1 MDTKLIENNIEEENI
16 KSSKEVDLKKKFKI
30 WLEDFNLRTR
40 STENFILLM
49 LIISIPI
56 FISILFFGRD
66 INNYYV
72 PNNLALIDAEQYRR
86 ERIIADAK
94 EISGLIHKKK
104 PYLETL
110 RDREILDINQEALL
124 EIQGVSSDIGVV
136 VFDKV
141 SNTAYSN
148 KSWFYDL
155 AYDFSNT
162 DYILDILNNEENII
176 ASRLDISDEFEEIYF
191 SRDDLYNSEIKS
203 IVLSIII
210 SGFFSGIVLIILFKK
225 FHMVK
230 KLGWKL
236 YKDSFR
242 WGYLF
247 KIYNA
252 VLTLLKR
259 NLIFEQFIK
268 DKVVWI
274 IIIFAVCFMALTS
287 FFETMGINIFQD
299 FYNDLRLVTIIL
311 VPIILVIHVGVKILY
326 RYEAIEFIMSNL
338 ESIKKGD
345 FNIEIR
351 ENDDPQIQRLGK
363 GINDIR
369 IGYKKSIE
377 KGVASEKMKTELIS
391 NVSHDLK
398 TPLTSII
405 NYVNIIQREDIT
417 EQERKEYI
425 DILDKKSNRL
435 KNLIEDLFE
444 VSKMNSGR
452 VTLDKYDI
460 DIVQLVH
467 QSMGEL
473 SDYNTEKNM
482 EFKIS
487 GAEELYLNVDGMRIS
502 RVFQNLATNALKYGL
517 DNTRIYVEINDL
529 KNYAEISFKNISA
542 YELNFDE
549 KDIVERFSRGDKSRN
564 SDIEGSG
571 LGLAIA
577 KSIVEMHDG
586 DFRIECEGDLFKA
599 YVILPKK

>member
-1 MDTKLIENNIEEENI
+1 MDTKLIENSVEEENI

-30 WLEDFNLRTR
+30 WLEDFSLRTR

-66 INNYYV
+66 INNYYI

-86 ERIIADAK
+86 ERIVADAK

-155 AYDFSNT
+155 AYDFSST

-176 ASRLDISDEFEEIYF
+176 ASRLDASDEFEEIYF
-191 SRDDLYNSEIKS
+191 SRDELYNSEIKS

-210 SGFFSGIVLIILFKK
+210 SGFFGAIVLIILFKK

-287 FFETMGINIFQD
+287 FFETMGINIFQN
-299 FYNDLRLVTIIL
+299 FYSDLRIATIIL

-487 GAEELYLNVDGMRIS
+487 GVEELYLNVDGMRIS

>member
-1 MDTKLIENNIEEENI
+1 MDTKLIENNVEEENI

-86 ERIIADAK
+86 ERLIADAK

-155 AYDFSNT
+155 AYDFSDT

-176 ASRLDISDEFEEIYF
+176 ASRLDTSDEFEEIYF
-191 SRDDLYNSEIKS
+191 SRAELYNSEIKS

-210 SGFFSGIVLIILFKK
+210 SGFFSVIVLIILFKK

>member
-1 MDTKLIENNIEEENI
+1 MDTKLIENSIEEENI

-30 WLEDFNLRTR
+30 WLEDFSLRTR

-66 INNYYV
+66 INNYYI

-86 ERIIADAK
+86 ERIVADAK

-155 AYDFSNT
+155 AYDFSST

-176 ASRLDISDEFEEIYF
+176 ASRLDASDEFEEIYF
-191 SRDDLYNSEIKS
+191 SRDELYNSEIKS

-210 SGFFSGIVLIILFKK
+210 SGFFGAIVLIILFKK
-225 FHMVK
+225 FHMIK

-287 FFETMGINIFQD
+287 FFETMGINIFQN
-299 FYNDLRLVTIIL
+299 FYSDLRIATIIL

-487 GAEELYLNVDGMRIS
+487 GVEELYLNVDGMRIS

-549 KDIVERFSRGDKSRN
+549 KDIIERFSRGDKSRN

>member
-1 MDTKLIENNIEEENI
+1 MDTKLIENNVEEENI

-86 ERIIADAK
+86 ERLIADAK

-155 AYDFSNT
+155 AYDFSDT

-176 ASRLDISDEFEEIYF
+176 ASRLDTSDEFEEIYF
-191 SRDDLYNSEIKS
+191 SRAELYNSEIKS

-210 SGFFSGIVLIILFKK
+210 SGFFSVIVLIILFKK

-487 GAEELYLNVDGMRIS
+487 GVEELYLNVDGMRIS

>member
-1 MDTKLIENNIEEENI
+1 MDTKLIENSVEEENI
-16 KSSKEVDLKKKFKI
+16 KSNREVDLRKKFKF
-30 WLEDFNLRTR
+30 WLEDFSLRTR

-49 LIISIPI
+49 MIIAIPI

-72 PNNLALIDAEQYRR
+72 PNNLALIDSTQYRR
-86 ERIIADAK
+86 ERMIADAK
-94 EISGLIHKKK
+94 EISGLIHKKE
-104 PYLETL
+104 PYLKSL
-110 RDREILDINQEALL
+110 RDREVLDINQEALL

-141 SNTAYSN
+141 SNIAYSN

-155 AYDFSNT
+155 AYDFSDT

-176 ASRLDISDEFEEIYF
+176 ASKLDTSEEFEEIYF
-191 SRDDLYNSEIKS
+191 SREELYDSEIKS

-210 SGFFSGIVLIILFKK
+210 SGFFSVIVSIILFKK
-225 FHMVK
+225 IHMVK
-230 KLGWKL
+230 NLGWKL
-236 YKDSFR
+236 YRDSFR
-242 WGYLF
+242 WGYLY

-252 VLTLLKR
+252 VLTLLRR

-274 IIIFAVCFMALTS
+274 IIIFAVCFMALIS
-287 FFETMGINIFQD
+287 FFETMGINIFKN
-299 FYNDLRLVTIIL
+299 FYSDLRIATIIL
-311 VPIILVIHVGVKILY
+311 VPIILVIHSGVKILY

-405 NYVNIIQREDIT
+405 NYVNIIQRDDIT
-417 EQERKEYI
+417 EKERKEYI

-444 VSKMNSGR
+444 VSKMNSGK

-473 SDYNTEKNM
+473 SDFNTEKNM

-487 GAEELYLNVDGMRIS
+487 GVEELYLNVDGMRIS

-517 DNTRIYVEINDL
+517 DNTRIYVEINEL
-529 KNYAEISFKNISA
+529 KNHAEISFKNISA

-577 KSIVEMHDG
+577 KSIVEMHEG

>member
-1 MDTKLIENNIEEENI
+1 MDTKLIENNVEEENI

-86 ERIIADAK
+86 ERLIADAK

-155 AYDFSNT
+155 AYDFSDT

-176 ASRLDISDEFEEIYF
+176 ASRLDTSDEFEEIYF
-191 SRDDLYNSEIKS
+191 SRAELYNSEIKS

-210 SGFFSGIVLIILFKK
+210 SGFFSVIVLIILFKK

-529 KNYAEISFKNISA
+529 KNYVEISFKNISA

>member
-1 MDTKLIENNIEEENI
+1 MDTKLIGNSVEEENI

-30 WLEDFNLRTR
+30 WLEDFSLRTR

-66 INNYYV
+66 INNYYI
-72 PNNLALIDAEQYRR
+72 PNNLALIDAEQYRC
-86 ERIIADAK
+86 ERIVADAK

-176 ASRLDISDEFEEIYF
+176 ASRLDASDGFEEIYF
-191 SRDDLYNSEIKS
+191 SRAELYNSEIKS

-210 SGFFSGIVLIILFKK
+210 SGFFSTIVLIILFKK

-287 FFETMGINIFQD
+287 FFETMGINIFQN
-299 FYNDLRLVTIIL
+299 FYSDLRIATVIL

-487 GAEELYLNVDGMRIS
+487 GVEELYLNVDGMRIS

-517 DNTRIYVEINDL
+517 DNTRIYVEISDL

>member
-1 MDTKLIENNIEEENI
+1 M
-16 KSSKEVDLKKKFKI
+16 

-86 ERIIADAK
+86 ERLIADAK

-155 AYDFSNT
+155 AYDFSDT

-176 ASRLDISDEFEEIYF
+176 ASRLDTSDEFEEIYF
-191 SRDDLYNSEIKS
+191 SRAELYNSEIKS

-210 SGFFSGIVLIILFKK
+210 SGFFSVIVLIILFKK

-487 GAEELYLNVDGMRIS
+487 GVEELYLNVDGMRIS